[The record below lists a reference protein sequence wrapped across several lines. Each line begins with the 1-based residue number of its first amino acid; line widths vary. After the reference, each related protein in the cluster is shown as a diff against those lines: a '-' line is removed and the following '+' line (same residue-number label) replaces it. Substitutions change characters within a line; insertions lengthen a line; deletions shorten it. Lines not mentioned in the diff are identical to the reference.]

1 MKNVLKPFAK
11 SALIPLILTEAASA
25 TNADIHKKMFGS
37 GRPLELIVSNEEI
50 NDIMNLIQLFKESDL
65 LIKGIS
71 GTSKNEA
78 KEQKGRFL
86 SVLLGTLAASLLGN
100 LLTDKGTTR
109 ASKATI
115 RAGKGTI
122 RAGEDTI
129 RAGFLMLPH
138 L

>member
-37 GRPLELIVSNEEI
+37 GRSLELIVSNEEI